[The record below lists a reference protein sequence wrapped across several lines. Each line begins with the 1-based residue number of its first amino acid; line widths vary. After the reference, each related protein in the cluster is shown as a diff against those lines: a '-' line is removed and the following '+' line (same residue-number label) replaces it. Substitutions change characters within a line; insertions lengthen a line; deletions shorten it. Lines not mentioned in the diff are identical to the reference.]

1 MKDRTFFNAHHSPAG
16 AFATLTL
23 GCKGAKGG
31 FGLELS
37 GPANDNVFVGFESR
51 TQAGTFEA
59 LPFYGGSESA
69 ARDYDV
75 EGHSDLSQ
83 AGAIDP
89 FADTDV
95 HRTFGPSIDVWQAG
109 DLTLTIGS
117 PVGSLPE
124 PPSKFNVKAFNHNH
138 EYLPA
143 VCGELVLDN
152 RAGTFDRRA
161 FIGYRGTE
169 RYAGMRVL
177 DPEVGLVGVAQGRN
191 TGIAVDDND
200 AWAGVAW
207 QPETIL
213 DPTHKENLPFL
224 VAHTGLI
231 VIPVKAGELKRVRVA
246 FGFYRE
252 GVVTSGIE
260 GRYLYTELYKNLDE
274 VLKHGIALC
283 DARLNA
289 GRALDAS
296 LKSRLSEDRY
306 FQVSHAIRSY
316 YGSTQLLLD
325 PEDRPLW
332 VVNEGEYRM
341 MNTFDLTVD
350 QLFYELALHPWT
362 VRNVLDLYADRYSY
376 DDTVRFP
383 NDPSEHPGG
392 IAFAHDMG
400 VGNAFSLAG
409 RSGYEQAGLTG
420 CFSFMSAEELM
431 NWVLCAGIYLKQT
444 GDTSW
449 GSARKEVF
457 IRALRSMQNR
467 DHHDPAKRNGLV
479 GSDGS
484 RCKGGA
490 EITTYDSLDASLGQ
504 ARNNLYLGVKG
515 WATYRILGDA
525 LTLLGE
531 PSVAAEAEH
540 AANLAATTIVRSA
553 NEVGLLPAVI
563 GEGVEAR
570 IVPAIE
576 GLVYPVLA
584 GLSLDADELVGTL
597 KRHLQI
603 VLDTGICRFK
613 DGGWRLSS
621 TSRNSW
627 LSKIYLCQFIS
638 EKILDMEPDVQA
650 DAAHVGWLLDPE
662 NVYFAWS
669 DQMLE
674 GKAVGSRYYP
684 RGVTSA
690 LWLLQN
696 GMDLRQ
702 ITDALTATDSFAQA

>member
-16 AFATLTL
+16 AFATFTL
-23 GCKGAKGG
+23 GSKGAKGG

-37 GPANDNVFVGFESR
+37 GPANDNIFVGFESAD
-51 TQAGTFEA
+51 QPGTFEA

-89 FADTDV
+89 FDDSKVT
-95 HRTFGPSIDVWQAG
+95 RKMGPSIDTWIAG

-117 PVGSLPE
+117 PVGALPE
-124 PPSKFNVKAFNHNH
+124 PAAPFTANGFVHNDA
-138 EYLPA
+138 YLPA
-143 VCGELVLDN
+143 VFGELILDN
-152 RAGTFDRRA
+152 RSGTFDRRA

-177 DPEVGLVGVAQGRN
+177 DPEVGLVGIAQGRN
-191 TGIAVDDND
+191 TGIAVDDQD

-207 QPETIL
+207 QPEVIL
-213 DPTHKENLPFL
+213 DPTHKENLPFY

-231 VIPVKAGELKRVRVA
+231 VVPVKAGELKRVRVA

-274 VLKHGIALC
+274 VLKRGISLC
-283 DARLNA
+283 DERLQA
-289 GRALDAS
+289 GKALDES
-296 LKSRLSEDRY
+296 LKGRLTDDRY
-306 FQVSHAIRSY
+306 FQLSHAIRSY

-325 PEDRPLW
+325 PQNQPLW

-383 NDPSEHPGG
+383 NDPNDYPGG

-400 VGNAFSLAG
+400 VGNAFSLQG

-431 NWVLCAGIYLKQT
+431 NWVLCAGIYLKHSDDNAW
-444 GDTSW
+444 GTS
-449 GSARKEVF
+449 RKDVF
-457 IRALRSMQNR
+457 VRALRSLQNR
-467 DHHDPAKRNGLV
+467 DHHDPSQRNGLV
-479 GSDGS
+479 GSDGW
-484 RCKGGA
+484 RCRGGA

-525 LTLLGE
+525 LVTLGDAE
-531 PSVAAEAEH
+531 AAAEANH
-540 AANLAATTIVRSA
+540 AADLAAKTIVQSA

-570 IVPAIE
+570 IIPAIE
-576 GLVYPVLA
+576 GLVYPILA
-584 GLSLDADELVGTL
+584 GLSLDSDELVNAL

-603 VLDTGICRFK
+603 VLDTGICKFK

-627 LSKIYLCQFIS
+627 LSKIYLCQYIA
-638 EKILDMEPDVQA
+638 EKILGMEPDAQA

-684 RGVTSA
+684 RGVTAA

-696 GMDLRQ
+696 GTDLNQ
-702 ITDALTATDSFAQA
+702 ITEALSGSNSFAKA

>member
-1 MKDRTFFNAHHSPAG
+1 MKDRTFYNAHHSPAG

-37 GPANDNVFVGFESR
+37 GPANDNIFLGFESR
-51 TQAGTFEA
+51 TNAGTFQA

-89 FADTDV
+89 FEDSEVT
-95 HRTFGPSIDVWQAG
+95 RTMGPSIDTWKAG
-109 DLTLTIGS
+109 DLTFTIGS
-117 PVGSLPE
+117 PVGTLPE
-124 PPSKFNVKAFNHNH
+124 PPTPFLSNGFTHDDA
-138 EYLPA
+138 YLPA
-143 VCGELVLDN
+143 VYGELILDN
-152 RAGTFDRRA
+152 RSGTFDRRA

-177 DPEVGLVGVAQGRN
+177 DPEVGLVGIAQGRN
-191 TGIAVDDND
+191 TGIAVDDKD
-200 AWAGVAW
+200 AWAGISW

-213 DPTHKENLPFL
+213 DPTHTENLPFL

-231 VIPVKAGELKRVRVA
+231 VIPVKAGELKRVRIA

-260 GRYLYTELYKNLDE
+260 GRYLYTDLYKNLEE
-274 VLKHGIALC
+274 VLQRGITLC
-283 DARLNA
+283 DDRLA
-289 GRALDAS
+289 ASKALDQS
-296 LKSRLSEDRY
+296 LKGRLTEDRY

-325 PEDRPLW
+325 PENKPLW

-383 NDPSEHPGG
+383 NDSKDYPGG

-400 VGNAFSLAG
+400 VGNAFSLKG

-431 NWVLCAGIYLKQT
+431 NWVLCAGIYLKHSN
-444 GDTSW
+444 DSAW
-449 GSARKEVF
+449 GTARKDVF
-457 IRALRSMQNR
+457 VRALRSLQNR
-467 DHHDPAKRNGLV
+467 DHHDPAQRNGLV

-515 WATYRILGDA
+515 WATYRILADA
-525 LTLLGE
+525 LRHLGD
-531 PSVAAEAEH
+531 SQAASEADH
-540 AANLAATTIVRSA
+540 AASLAAQTIVRSA

-570 IVPAIE
+570 IIPAIE
-576 GLVYPVLA
+576 GLVYPILA
-584 GLSLDADELVGTL
+584 GLNLDADDLVSAL

-627 LSKIYLCQFIS
+627 LSKIYLCQFIA
-638 EKILDMEPDVQA
+638 EKILGMEPDAQA

-684 RGVTSA
+684 RGVTSS

-696 GMDLRQ
+696 GMNLNQ
-702 ITDALTATDSFAQA
+702 ITEALSGSDSLAKA

>member
-1 MKDRTFFNAHHSPAG
+1 MKDRTFYNAHHSPAG
-16 AFATLTL
+16 AFASLTL

-37 GPANDNVFVGFESR
+37 GPANDNIFIGLESAD
-51 TQAGTFEA
+51 QPGTFQA

-89 FADTDV
+89 FGDSEV
-95 HRTFGPSIDVWQAG
+95 VRTMGPSIDTWKAG

-117 PVGSLPE
+117 PVGELPE
-124 PPSKFNVKAFNHNH
+124 PPATFYADGF
-138 EYLPA
+138 EDGDAYLPA
-143 VCGELVLDN
+143 VFGELILDN
-152 RAGTFDRRA
+152 RSGTFDRRA

-177 DPEVGLVGVAQGRN
+177 DPEVGLVGIAQGRN
-191 TGIAVDDND
+191 TGIAVDDQD
-200 AWAGVAW
+200 AWAGISW

-260 GRYLYTELYKNLDE
+260 GRYLYTELYKNLDH
-274 VLKHGIALC
+274 VLQRGIALC
-283 DARLNA
+283 DDRLQT
-289 GRALDAS
+289 GKALDES
-296 LKSRLSEDRY
+296 LKSRLTEDRY
-306 FQVSHAIRSY
+306 FQFSHAIRSY

-325 PEDRPLW
+325 PKNKPLW

-383 NDPSEHPGG
+383 NDLTDYPGG

-400 VGNAFSLAG
+400 VSNAFSLQS

-420 CFSFMSAEELM
+420 CFSFMSTEELM
-431 NWVLCAGIYLKQT
+431 NWVLCASIYLNHTKDFT
-444 GDTSW
+444 W
-449 GSARKEVF
+449 GSVRKDF
-457 IRALRSMQNR
+457 FLRALRSMQNR
-467 DHHDPAKRNGLV
+467 DHYDPAQRNGLV

-515 WATYRILGDA
+515 WATYRLLADALRNLGDNEA
-525 LTLLGE
+525 
-531 PSVAAEAEH
+531 AAEADEAASL
-540 AANLAATTIVRSA
+540 AANTIVRSS
-553 NEVGLLPAVI
+553 NEVGLLPAII

-570 IVPAIE
+570 IIPAIE
-576 GLVYPVLA
+576 GLVYPILA
-584 GLSLDADELVGTL
+584 GLSLDADDLVAAL

-627 LSKIYLCQFIS
+627 LSKIYLCQFIA
-638 EKILDMEPDVQA
+638 EKILGMEPDAQA
-650 DAAHVGWLLDPE
+650 DAAHVGWLMDPE

-684 RGVTSA
+684 RGVTSS
-690 LWLLQN
+690 LWLLEN
-696 GMDLRQ
+696 GMDLHQ
-702 ITDALTATDSFAQA
+702 IAEALSSSDSLAKA